1 MSGSCEQHSL
11 RRAATSSPICCSQ
24 INLVSASTGLFR
36 GARAYDML
44 PGEIMKFRKTDL
56 I

>member
-11 RRAATSSPICCSQ
+11 FLAATSSPICCSQ
-24 INLVSASTGLFR
+24 INLVSASTGLFW

-44 PGEIMKFRKTDL
+44 PGKITRFSKTDL

>member
-1 MSGSCEQHSL
+1 MSGSREQHSRL
-11 RRAATSSPICCSQ
+11 RAATSSSICCSQ
-24 INLVSASTGLFR
+24 INLVSASTGLFW

-44 PGEIMKFRKTDL
+44 PGKIRRFRKTDL